1 MAWLDFFR
9 RRRKPPHSLGLKE
22 VFEGFQQVLA
32 ANNDVLA
39 QMGDLEEKL
48 SGRVSLDLAGLKRAI
63 HTLDESLE
71 RLVAALARMSGNR
84 WPELEKSR
92 RLLKA
97 AIGLR
102 LAEHPPV
109 PSVPLL
115 VGLEEAEPEM
125 LAALGGKA
133 ANLARLKQ
141 AHLAVPDGFVAT
153 ATAYRRFMEQIPRG
167 AAASLQ
173 ELIRQRLAQ
182 VNLSDAVSLG
192 RIAAEIQAMILAQ
205 PVPPELAQVLETT
218 ASRLAGDG
226 GRLVVRSSGSREEL
240 AATFAGV
247 YDSFLGVA
255 PAEVPDRWRQVVASH
270 FSQRALHYFRDLGLA
285 SEQAFMAV
293 LVQRL
298 IPGRASGVMF
308 TTDPESFRF
317 DRLLLSAG
325 WGLGPEL
332 LLSEGSPDLYLVE
345 KETGKL
351 LSSHLARKERQLIL
365 QGDRLAAQ
373 TLPPEVAETQV
384 LEPRDLGDMAQVALA
399 LEDLLAG
406 PQDVEWV
413 QDWQGRF
420 FLVQCRPLRISR
432 TQARQFLDLA
442 GKECRAE
449 VLLEAGLVGSP
460 GVAAGPVYRLGPEQ
474 SLEAVPEGVVLVIP
488 RTSPHLTPVLSRVA
502 ALVAD
507 VGSATGHMALV
518 AREYGVPALVDT
530 FQATRRLPPG
540 EEVTVDAYN
549 ARIYRGRVQELLHFQ
564 ARHRPNLLKAPVF
577 ERLRAVL
584 DLIVPLTLVDFRSP
598 KFRPE
603 HCRTYHDIA
612 FFAHEK
618 AMQAMFGLMD
628 QVAAG
633 QVPALRLL
641 KLDTKLPLNL
651 HLVDV
656 GDGLASHENP
666 VPPPDIRSIPFRAL
680 WQGISH
686 PGISWA
692 GPVPVSVG
700 GFLHVLGQSAIR
712 PPENFW
718 DKTYAIV
725 AGNYVNY
732 ACRLGYHFQ
741 SVDSYCGPQAEDN
754 YINFNFKGGAAD
766 ELRRIRRAKFIAL
779 VVEALGFEVEQHLDV
794 IRARY
799 RKRPLKETEERLDL
813 LGRLMAYVRQMDML
827 MSNDGMITL
836 LAQRFL
842 AGHYERPGEGPSHG
856 ETSPPGD

>member
-1 MAWLDFFR
+1 MGWLDFFR
-9 RRRKPPHSLGLKE
+9 RRQKPPRPLSLKE
-22 VFEGFQQVLA
+22 VFQGFQQVLA

-39 QMGDLEEKL
+39 QMGDLEETL
-48 SGRVSLDLAGLKRAI
+48 SGRVSLDLPRLRQAI
-63 HTLDESLE
+63 HALDDNLA

-92 RLLKA
+92 RRLQA
-97 AIGLR
+97 AISLR

-109 PSVPLL
+109 PQAPLL
-115 VGLEEAEPEM
+115 VPLEEAEPEL

-141 AHLAVPDGFVAT
+141 ANLAVPDGFVAT
-153 ATAYRRFMEQIPRG
+153 ASAYRLFMEQTAPG
-167 AAASLQ
+167 EAASLQ
-173 ELIRQRLAQ
+173 ELITRRLAQ
-182 VNLSDAVSLG
+182 VEEGDA
-192 RIAAEIQAMILAQ
+192 AALAQAAADIQARVLAQ
-205 PVPPELAQVLETT
+205 PVSPELARALVAAAT
-218 ASRLAGDG
+218 RLAGEG

-240 AATFAGV
+240 AATFAGM

-270 FSQRALHYFRDLGLA
+270 FSARALQYFRDLGLVA
-285 SEQAFMAV
+285 EQAFMAV

-317 DRLLLSAG
+317 ERLMVSAG

-332 LLSEGSPDLYLVE
+332 VMSECSPDLYLVE
-345 KETGKL
+345 KQTGRVI
-351 LSSHLARKERQLIL
+351 SAHLTPKERQLIL
-365 QGDRLAAQ
+365 RGGRLVAQ
-373 TLPPEVAETQV
+373 PLSPEVAEAPV
-384 LEPRDLGDMAQVALA
+384 LEEHVLKEMAQVALA

-432 TQARQFLDLA
+432 AQVRQFLDLA
-442 GKECRAE
+442 GKECQAE
-449 VLLEAGLVGSP
+449 VLLEGGLVGSS
-460 GVAAGPVYRLGPEQ
+460 GVAAGPVFFLPPEK
-474 SLEAVPEGVVLVIP
+474 SLAEVPEGVVLVIP
-488 RTSPHLTPVLSRVA
+488 RTSPHLTPALSRVA

-530 FQATRRLPPG
+530 FQASRLLPPG

-549 ARIYRGRVQELLHFQ
+549 ARVYRGRVEELLRFQ
-564 ARHRPNLLKAPVF
+564 ARHQPHLLGAPVF

-603 HCRTYHDIA
+603 NCRTYHDIA

-633 QVPALRLL
+633 RVPALRLL

-666 VPPPDIRSIPFRAL
+666 VPPEDILSVPFKAL

-712 PPENFW
+712 PPEDFW

-725 AGNYVNY
+725 AANYVNY

-741 SVDSYCGPQAEDN
+741 SVDSYCGPVPGDN

-766 ELRRIRRAKFIAL
+766 ELRRIRRAKFIAR

-799 RKRPLKETEERLDL
+799 RKRPLPETEERLDL

-827 MSNDGMITL
+827 MANDAMIAF
-836 LAQRFL
+836 LAERFL
-842 AGHYERPGEGPSHG
+842 AGHYERPGQGEAHG
-856 ETSPPGD
+856 DTL